1 MGGLNWYRQANNTS
15 SLCLITLTTA
25 LGGLWCQLI
34 VLSSS
39 DSFEVHHLR
48 KSHVLVPFVHV
59 GWSCSVPE
67 TIILAADLCKIQRFF
82 CPKIKRKEC
91 RQNHAIILM
100 YLMSLI
106 KNHYPNKQTKDLFVC
121 FWLCFFLKWLQKRG
135 TPKEENTRK
144 NSVITL

>member
-1 MGGLNWYRQANNTS
+1 M
-15 SLCLITLTTA
+15 
-25 LGGLWCQLI
+25 

-48 KSHVLVPFVHV
+48 KSRVLVPFVHV

-67 TIILAADLCKIQRFF
+67 AIILAADLCKIQRFF

-106 KNHYPNKQTKDLFVC
+106 KKSQQKKKERFDCLLFVMLL
-121 FWLCFFLKWLQKRG
+121 FEMA
-135 TPKEENTRK
+135 TKERDSKGRK
-144 NSVITL
+144 HKEK